1 MIIIIKVK
9 VLNKLQR
16 ISLYFYILFPITLY
30 ICMAPYF
37 LQVINVIF
45 ERNRNKN
52 SISYLDF
59 FLFNGIF
66 VNGTL
71 NTFIIAFGYYYK
83 VKRINNYVSFENS
96 DKNVSY

>member
-1 MIIIIKVK
+1 
-9 VLNKLQR
+9 
-16 ISLYFYILFPITLY
+16 
-30 ICMAPYF
+30 MAPYF

-83 VKRINNYVSFENS
+83 VNRINNYVSFENS
-96 DKNVSY
+96 DKNFSY

>member
-1 MIIIIKVK
+1 
-9 VLNKLQR
+9 
-16 ISLYFYILFPITLY
+16 
-30 ICMAPYF
+30 MAPYF

-66 VNGTL
+66 VNVTL
-71 NTFIIAFGYYYK
+71 NTFIIAFGAFGYYYK
-83 VKRINNYVSFENS
+83 DKRINNYVSFENS
-96 DKNVSY
+96 DKICSY

>member
-1 MIIIIKVK
+1 
-9 VLNKLQR
+9 
-16 ISLYFYILFPITLY
+16 
-30 ICMAPYF
+30 MAPYF

>member
-1 MIIIIKVK
+1 
-9 VLNKLQR
+9 
-16 ISLYFYILFPITLY
+16 
-30 ICMAPYF
+30 MAPYF

-96 DKNVSY
+96 DKNFSY

>member
-1 MIIIIKVK
+1 
-9 VLNKLQR
+9 
-16 ISLYFYILFPITLY
+16 
-30 ICMAPYF
+30 MAPYF

-66 VNGTL
+66 VNGTS

-83 VKRINNYVSFENS
+83 VNRINNYVSFENS
-96 DKNVSY
+96 DKIFSY